1 MCVCAFEIRMDFNSA
16 IQFHQGDK
24 SSHSPEESTCA
35 CMLGLYVTCAGR
47 PVRDCTV
54 VIVSTLDILLNG

>member
-1 MCVCAFEIRMDFNSA
+1 MCALAFKIRMHFNSA

-24 SSHSPEESTCA
+24 SSRSPKESTCA
-35 CMLGLYVTCAGR
+35 RTLVLYETCAGR

-54 VIVSTLDILLNG
+54 VIVSTLEIS